1 MTMKASDKISEKVKL
16 NPRCG
21 RMMSFQNDILLELQ
35 EQKKSLSKDNMKKLK
50 SRFVEIVNE
59 LHKGDKKRK

>member
-1 MTMKASDKISEKVKL
+1 MKANDKISEKVKL

-21 RMMSFQNDILLELQ
+21 RMMSLQNDILLEL
-35 EQKKSLSKDNMKKLK
+35 EEEKKSLSKENMKKLK
-50 SRFVEIVNE
+50 SRFIEIVNE